1 MSFPIL
7 PGFVL
12 LTGGIRLLCFALS
25 VLHIKGQIN
34 LFCIIAHNFFFFFFK
49 YRSELELEPPLFLLL
64 RLHNTATHTSTHG
77 VGRYKRMIHFDE
89 LCQ

>member
-12 LTGGIRLLCFALS
+12 LAGGIRLLCFALS

-34 LFCIIAHNFFFFFFK
+34 LFCIIAHNFFFFFFLNTGQSWSWSRPFFTAPAPQHCHP
-49 YRSELELEPPLFLLL
+49 YEYTWGWPLQTDDPF
-64 RLHNTATHTSTHG
+64 
-77 VGRYKRMIHFDE
+77 
-89 LCQ
+89 